1 MENKNKN
8 TADPK
13 QALIFRL
20 IASGLVL
27 YWLLQIV
34 RDYMAGGPEAPST
47 LLLVIACVFMGGGA
61 VLIALLSIRTWK
73 KAKEEQKNE
82 EE

>member
-1 MENKNKN
+1 MENKNRQ
-8 TADPK
+8 TGDPK

-34 RDYMAGGPEAPST
+34 RDYIAGGSEAPS
-47 LLLVIACVFMGGGA
+47 LLLLIIACVFMGGGA
-61 VLIALLSIRTWK
+61 VLIALLSIRNWK
-73 KAKEEQKNE
+73 KAKAEKKEDE
-82 EE
+82 

>member
-1 MENKNKN
+1 MENKNKKS
-8 TADPK
+8 ADPK
-13 QALIFRL
+13 QALTFRL

-34 RDYMAGGPEAPST
+34 RDFIVGGPEAPSV
-47 LLLVIACVFMGGGA
+47 LLLVIACVVMGGGA
-61 VLIALLSIRTWK
+61 LLIALLSIRLWK
-73 KAKEEQKNE
+73 KAKEEQE